1 MVWSQFSIRIL
12 EVHFGNS
19 VLDSS
24 YWDKTNDSLT
34 KKSMFGTECNSLREE
49 KQTKEIVYQILLTLI
64 HTYTIPKFIKTK
76 IEKKQYKIS
85 SGTKK
90 HMTPRHLARLSIWKC
105 GSGILDIDIN

>member
-34 KKSMFGTECNSLREE
+34 KKLMFGTECNSLREE

-64 HTYTIPKFIKTK
+64 HTYTIPKF
-76 IEKKQYKIS
+76 
-85 SGTKK
+85 
-90 HMTPRHLARLSIWKC
+90 